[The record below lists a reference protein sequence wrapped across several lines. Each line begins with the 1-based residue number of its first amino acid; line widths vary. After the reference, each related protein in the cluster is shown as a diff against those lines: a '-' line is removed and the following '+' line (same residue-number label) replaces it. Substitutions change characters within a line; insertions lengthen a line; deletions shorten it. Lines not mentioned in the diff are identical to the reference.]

1 MFLLVRNCPRRFQRL
16 FRRHLYYT
24 KLIHGSEDGTQQ
36 HIFLMKAYKNTL
48 PASKNN
54 NRVLNCFAS
63 AAFHSKLCRQLSLL
77 LISSPQTRSVL
88 VVLFRLAFLSDIK
101 LLLAFIHRYPRLGET
116 AYRSHSILQE
126 TSGNSELERSIDI
139 EGVKIILFL

>member
-1 MFLLVRNCPRRFQRL
+1 MFLLVRNCPRRFQRP

-54 NRVLNCFAS
+54 KSCL
-63 AAFHSKLCRQLSLL
+63 KLFRFSCISLE
-77 LISSPQTRSVL
+77 IMSL
-88 VVLFRLAFLSDIK
+88 VVAF
-101 LLLAFIHRYPRLGET
+101 
-116 AYRSHSILQE
+116 AY
-126 TSGNSELERSIDI
+126 
-139 EGVKIILFL
+139 